1 MNIPYLDVMKNNPL
15 TEKAHLDHLVV
26 GAASLDE
33 GVRWCENTLGI
44 TPAPGGA
51 HALFGTHNRLV
62 RLKSAAHPLAYLE
75 IIAIDPSV
83 RPTRD
88 SPLRRWFDLDLP
100 AVHQQLLQT
109 GPRLL
114 HWVASVPDMTSCMTN
129 LYALHIDRGR
139 VIDASR
145 PTPRGLLR
153 WKITVRDDGQ
163 RLFGGALPTL
173 IEWGSEHPA
182 LSMAESVITLRSLTL
197 QHPQATQLQS
207 ALAAIGLDALPVTT
221 GPPGLS
227 AALTL
232 ADGSTLRLS
241 HTETA

>member
-1 MNIPYLDVMKNNPL
+1 METNQL
-15 TEKAHLDHLVV
+15 TKKPHIDHLVIA
-26 GAASLDE
+26 AASLNE
-33 GVRWCENTLGI
+33 GVRWCENTLGM
-44 TPAPGGA
+44 TPGPGGA

-100 AVHQQLLQT
+100 SLRQQLQQT

-114 HWVASVPDMTSCMTN
+114 HWVASVPDMPSC
-129 LYALHIDRGR
+129 LADLHALGIDRGR

-145 PTPRGLLR
+145 PTPHDLLQ

-182 LSMAESVITLRSLTL
+182 LSMAEPVITLRSLSL
-197 QHPQATQLQS
+197 QHPQTAQLQS
-207 ALAAIGLDALPVTT
+207 ALAAIGLDTLSVTN

-227 AALTL
+227 AELTL
-232 ADGSTLRLS
+232 ADGSSLFLS
-241 HTETA
+241 HAEAA